1 VIIEEY
7 LGVELGMF
15 GLVKVVVKLGGS
27 YVDKHYN

>member
-1 VIIEEY
+1 VIIEKY

-15 GLVKVVVKLGGS
+15 GLVKVVVKLGAS